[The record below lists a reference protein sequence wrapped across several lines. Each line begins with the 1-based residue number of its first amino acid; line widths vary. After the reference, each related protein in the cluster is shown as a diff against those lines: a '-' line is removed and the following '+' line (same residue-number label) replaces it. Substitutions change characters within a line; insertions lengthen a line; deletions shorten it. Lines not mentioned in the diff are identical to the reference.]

1 MSIISKKDENQRD
14 HINGKVLIK
23 TDSIPHR
30 ISKMIMNLQK
40 GDYRMSIN
48 VSREMAKTA
57 CDALAEKK
65 AEELRVIDI
74 SEISPIA
81 DYFIIATGT
90 NTNQLQSMVDAV
102 DEKLTDAGHR
112 TKQIEGNRSSSWIL
126 MDYGDIIVHLFSK
139 EDRLFYNLERIWT
152 DGKKIEV
159 DEL

>member
-1 MSIISKKDENQRD
+1 
-14 HINGKVLIK
+14 
-23 TDSIPHR
+23 
-30 ISKMIMNLQK
+30 
-40 GDYRMSIN
+40 MSIN